1 MNRPPLRQHAAR
13 AARAP
18 APPRRGSS
26 FAAPGARSGRARVE
40 DWHRARRDPDFAEER
55 QLWARG
61 FRFVAG
67 VDEVGRGCLAGPVA
81 AGAVI
86 LPRDWMPR
94 GLRDSKLLTAEDR
107 ERLDVEIRAHAVAWA
122 IAFVEPAV
130 IDRINIL
137 QATLLATQLAAG
149 RLAVRPDALL
159 LDAVSLPEV
168 RIEQRVMPSADRL
181 CASVAAASV
190 IAKVARDRLMTRL
203 AIDYPGYDLASNK
216 GYAAPEHRA
225 GLAGLGPTPIHRRSF
240 ELSGGAVQT
249 ELWSEDSAAG
259 VRPGDDGEPLEAPEP
274 TGAGPATDD
283 ASASGL
289 DNGGAPGDVPTDT

>member
-1 MNRPPLRQHAAR
+1 MTRPPLRQRTARPVR
-13 AARAP
+13 AAAP
-18 APPRRGSS
+18 VRRGSS
-26 FAAPGARSGRARVE
+26 FAAPGAPSGRARVE
-40 DWHRARRDPDFAEER
+40 DWHRARRDPDFTEER
-55 QLWARG
+55 HLWARG

-94 GLRDSKLLTAEDR
+94 GLRDSKLLTPEDR
-107 ERLDVEIRAHAVAWA
+107 ARLDVEIRAHAVAWA
-122 IAFVEPAV
+122 VAFVEPAV

-137 QATLLATQLAAG
+137 QATLLATQLAAS
-149 RLAVRPDALL
+149 RLGVRPDALL

-190 IAKVARDRLMTRL
+190 VAKVARDRLMTQL
-203 AIDYPGYDLASNK
+203 ALDYPGYDLASNK

-225 GLAGLGPTPIHRRSF
+225 GLAGLGPSPIHRLSF
-240 ELSGGAVQT
+240 ELSAGGIQT
-249 ELWSEDSAAG
+249 ELWGERSAG
-259 VRPGDDGEPLEAPEP
+259 VARPGDDVGPLDGTDLSAEADLAE
-274 TGAGPATDD
+274 AGSVDEELIADD
-283 ASASGL
+283 AA
-289 DNGGAPGDVPTDT
+289 GDQADA